1 MRDDD
6 VQEQIDILIKTL
18 NEAIDNGPWE
28 DSNFLRVVG
37 KNLREIRDNFIRQVG
52 LSPEEK
58 LKSAVNALQR
68 NLHNDQQLV
77 FVSLYSSEGQNLQS
91 WERIIANLQ
100 RQIISR
106 PIYADEADIVNL
118 IKSKEKKINEAYLAI
133 FINQSDLLLLPSDKT
148 PLDKLGRPLITLK
161 DKAINL
167 DNIVRFVHFSGVYT
181 YLKGRLIKNPATESD
196 R

>member
-52 LSPEEK
+52 LNPEEK

-118 IKSKEKKINEAYLAI
+118 MKSKEKKINEAYVAI
-133 FINQSDLLLLPSDKT
+133 FINQSDLLILPPDKT

>member
-6 VQEQIDILIKTL
+6 VQKQIDILIKTL

-52 LSPEEK
+52 LNPEEK

-133 FINQSDLLLLPSDKT
+133 FINQSDLLLLPPDKT

-181 YLKGRLIKNPATESD
+181 YLKGRLVKNPATESD

>member
-18 NEAIDNGPWE
+18 NEAIENGPWE

-52 LSPEEK
+52 LNPEEK
-58 LKSAVNALQR
+58 ARSALNALQR

-106 PIYADEADIVNL
+106 PIYAEEADIENL
-118 IKSKEKKINEAYLAI
+118 IKSKEKKINEAYVAI
-133 FINQSDLLLLPSDKT
+133 FINQGDLLILPPDKT
-148 PLDKLGRPLITLK
+148 PQDKLGRPLITLK

-167 DNIVRFVHFSGVYT
+167 DNITRFVHLSGVYT
-181 YLKGRLIKNPATESD
+181 YLKGRLVKNPATESD

>member
-133 FINQSDLLLLPSDKT
+133 FINQSDLLLLPPDKT

>member
-52 LSPEEK
+52 LNPEEK

-118 IKSKEKKINEAYLAI
+118 MKSKEKKINEAYVAI
-133 FINQSDLLLLPSDKT
+133 FINQSDLLILPPDKT

-181 YLKGRLIKNPATESD
+181 YLKGRLIKNPATE
-196 R
+196 